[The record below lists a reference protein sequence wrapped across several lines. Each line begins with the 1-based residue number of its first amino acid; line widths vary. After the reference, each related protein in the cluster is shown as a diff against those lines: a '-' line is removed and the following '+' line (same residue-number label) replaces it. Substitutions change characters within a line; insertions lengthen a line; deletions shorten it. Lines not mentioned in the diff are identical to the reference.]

1 MENEFQLVDDQ
12 QLIIVQQMYK
22 LAFKQLFEKY
32 HDKYTNPYMETLET
46 LRKKSEQPNSA
57 YYLFHIYKKNVGMF
71 RLTTDSSMS
80 LGRISPLLIL
90 PDFQGHGYAQK
101 MLKDVECQF
110 PSIHHWSLD
119 TIKEEKK
126 LVSLYQKAGYT
137 RLPNKEK
144 NISGSMHIIYFTKDI

>member
-57 YYLFHIYKKNVGMF
+57 YYLFRLHKKDVGMF

-101 MLKDVECQF
+101 MLKDVESQF
-110 PSIHHWSLD
+110 PSIRHWSLD

-137 RLPNKEK
+137 RLTTKEK
-144 NISGSMHIIYFTKDI
+144 TISGSMHIIYFTKDI